1 MATAVGGANVTVDQG
16 STTAWAW
23 GDIIR
28 SISRGGLTGLIVG
41 VLACGIGVRLVM
53 RLAALLVPEANG
65 LLTENGNVV
74 GVITSD
80 GTLFLVLA
88 GLLVGL
94 LAGTIWVVVSPWIPG
109 TGWRRA
115 ILTVPIAIG
124 LGTAGLVDGS
134 NPDFA
139 ALGHDPAVIVSLIG
153 LVGII
158 GFLFAI
164 LDSGLDRVLPPAD
177 GPTRPVRPAT
187 AVYALLSVV
196 GAVLIA
202 PMVAI
207 AYLTS
212 KDLPTVLMGLLIGAI
227 AIITVVSWSR
237 QVRGLPPRPPRVLL
251 AGRLSLAVAVAFG
264 YVTIVPEVAQAL
276 GG

>member
-1 MATAVGGANVTVDQG
+1 MATAVGGASVTADPVPA
-16 STTAWAW
+16 TAWAW

-53 RLAALLVPEANG
+53 RLAALLVPDANG
-65 LLTENGNVV
+65 RITENGNVV
-74 GVITSD
+74 GVITGD

-88 GLLVGL
+88 GTLVGL

-109 TGWRRA
+109 SGLRRA
-115 ILTVPIAIG
+115 ILTIPIAIA
-124 LGTAGLVDGS
+124 LGTAGLVDGH
-134 NPDFA
+134 NPDFVV
-139 ALGHDPAVIVSLIG
+139 LGHDPAVVASLIG
-153 LVGII
+153 LVAII

-164 LDSGLDRVLPPAD
+164 VDSGLEHVLPRAD
-177 GPTRPVRPAT
+177 GPARPIRPAT
-187 AVYALLSVV
+187 VVYALLSIV

-202 PMVAI
+202 PMVAL

-212 KDLPTVLMGLLIGAI
+212 KDLPTVLMGLLIGAT
-227 AIITVVSWSR
+227 AVATVVSWSR

-251 AGRLSLAVAVAFG
+251 AGRLSLAAAVALG
-264 YVTIVPEVAQAL
+264 YVTIIPEVAEAL
-276 GG
+276 GA